1 MSSPTAWPIGRR
13 FRAVTV
19 VDNLSRERPAIEVER
34 SLSGQRMA
42 AVRARGASAHGL
54 PETRFADHGPECTSK
69 ALDAWAPR
77 HGVQLAFSR
86 PETPTD
92 HPCVEAVNARFR
104 EACLHQHGVMSIA
117 EARTAIAAWRV
128 EDTTE
133 RPHAALRH
141 PAPAEYNAHWLQTRE
156 RQTARDDPDRWTKVW
171 VRTNSPQTYKSEH

>member
-1 MSSPTAWPIGRR
+1 
-13 FRAVTV
+13 
-19 VDNLSRERPAIEVER
+19 
-34 SLSGQRMA
+34 MA
-42 AVRARGASAHGL
+42 AVRARGAPAHGL
-54 PETRFADHGPECTSK
+54 PETRFGDHGPECTSK

-77 HGVQLAFSR
+77 HGVRLAFSR

-104 EACLHQHGVMSIA
+104 EACLHQHGVMPIA

-133 RPHAALRH
+133 RPHAARRH

-156 RQTARDDPDRWTKVW
+156 RQTARDDPDRWTTVW
-171 VRTNSPQTYKSEH
+171 VRTTVRRPNIASGPINGGRPRVVVAIW